1 LQNAGVTRALAAVAV
16 VLSAAAVVLAVAVL
30 QRAGDQPRLGVLSDA
45 SLRRL
50 SAQVPNRL
58 TRADVK
64 ALIGAPD
71 SIYRN
76 NPRAECWAYEAPG
89 GGSGRERPYEVQMC
103 FGPRRHLAWLG
114 HSGPRR
120 LA

>member
-1 LQNAGVTRALAAVAV
+1 M
-16 VLSAAAVVLAVAVL
+16 
-30 QRAGDQPRLGVLSDA
+30 
-45 SLRRL
+45 
-50 SAQVPNRL
+50 PNRL

-114 HSGPRR
+114 YSGPRR